1 MATHT
6 LVISII
12 LHQITLPI
20 YNCKAT
26 CNNYYYTSTAGYQV
40 TRPAVARVINED
52 NYNSG
57 VVRYVNNGSVVFVAG
72 ESNSTLWP
80 GVMIAT

>member
-1 MATHT
+1 M
-6 LVISII
+6 
-12 LHQITLPI
+12 
-20 YNCKAT
+20 
-26 CNNYYYTSTAGYQV
+26 

-57 VVRYVNNGSVVFVAG
+57 VVRYVNNGSVVFLAG

-80 GVMIAT
+80 GIIILDLSITLY